1 MSNHSGF
8 HGAAVLTA
16 ALLLSTA
23 TTSFH
28 AQAQNQLRQATAART
43 VSAVEL
49 QTRGAALVSAGPSTT
64 RAPVLVA
71 PEDSKAGGVV
81 HINTASA
88 EALSAGL
95 QGIGKARAQ
104 AIVTFRETNGP
115 FMHLE
120 ELLNVS
126 GIGPS
131 TLKKNEDR
139 LRL

>member
-1 MSNHSGF
+1 MSKYSGF
-8 HGAAVLTA
+8 YGAGTLTA
-16 ALLLSTA
+16 ALLLTA
-23 TTSFH
+23 ALTSFH
-28 AQAQNQLRQATAART
+28 AQAQDQLRQATAAKT
-43 VSAVEL
+43 VSAAEL
-49 QTRGAALVSAGPSTT
+49 QTRGAALVSAGATPINS
-64 RAPVLVA
+64 PVLVA
-71 PEDSKAGGVV
+71 PEDSKTSGVV

-95 QGIGKARAQ
+95 QGVGKAKAE
-104 AIVTFRETNGP
+104 AIVSFRETNGP

-131 TLKKNEDR
+131 TLQKNKER